1 VYQQNQNTL
10 SHLLFIEFSSS
21 FSIQELPYSLFS
33 TITSQ
38 TIQASQTTNMAMTP
52 KAILYLML
60 LSTIFHFSDATRIL
74 DEQSQPADAVL
85 PPVIPPQPSEPL
97 PAPVDP
103 PTDPI
108 VVPSGPVGPVGPATT
123 TEPATD
129 AIAAAPAALSP
140 ATPIGPNTAGT
151 GATTSAIGAH
161 PLTFF
166 MHDIVGGT
174 KPSVR
179 IVTGV
184 VSSTAASGQ
193 LPFARPN
200 KDIFPIQGALPL
212 PESASNLFN
221 NNNVPYVAG
230 LSGTSTTIVQNNAN
244 PYGAS
249 APSGDIPF
257 VNAGDLPTGTTLEN
271 LLFGTTTVI
280 DDELT
285 EGHEIG
291 SSMMGRAQGFYVASS
306 QDGTSKTVV
315 MTAIF
320 EGGDHTDD
328 TISFF
333 GVHRTAAP
341 ESHIAVIGGTGKYE
355 NARGFAAVQTLYPG
369 DQGTTDGVETLLQ
382 FSVHL
387 S

>member
-1 VYQQNQNTL
+1 
-10 SHLLFIEFSSS
+10 
-21 FSIQELPYSLFS
+21 
-33 TITSQ
+33 
-38 TIQASQTTNMAMTP
+38 
-52 KAILYLML
+52 ML
-60 LSTIFHFSDATRIL
+60 LSTVFHLSSATRIL
-74 DEQSQPADAVL
+74 DELLQPSDAVL
-85 PPVIPPQPSEPL
+85 PPVVPPQPEDPL
-97 PAPVDP
+97 PAPPVDP
-103 PTDPI
+103 PTDPT
-108 VVPSGPVGPVGPATT
+108 VVAPGPVGPVGPTT
-123 TEPATD
+123 T
-129 AIAAAPAALSP
+129 AAAAAISP
-140 ATPIGPNTAGT
+140 ATGGVGATAGATT
-151 GATTSAIGAH
+151 GATTGAATGAIGAE
-161 PLTFF
+161 PITFF

-184 VSSTAASGQ
+184 VASTAASGQ

-200 KDIFPIQGALPL
+200 TDIFPIQGALPL
-212 PESASNLFN
+212 PENANNLFN

-244 PYGAS
+244 SNGFGAAS

-257 VNAGDLPTGTTLEN
+257 VNAADLPTGTTLEN

-291 SSMMGRAQGFYVASS
+291 SAVLGRAQGFYVASS
-306 QDGTSKTVV
+306 QDGTSKTVLL
-315 MTAIF
+315 TALF

-341 ESHIAVIGGTGKYE
+341 ESHIAVIGGTGKYD
-355 NARGFAAVQTLYPG
+355 NARGFAVIQTLHPG

>member
-1 VYQQNQNTL
+1 
-10 SHLLFIEFSSS
+10 
-21 FSIQELPYSLFS
+21 
-33 TITSQ
+33 
-38 TIQASQTTNMAMTP
+38 MALKT
-52 KAILYLML
+52 ILYLVL
-60 LSTIFHFSDATRIL
+60 LSTIVQFSNATRIL
-74 DEQSQPADAVL
+74 DEQPQLADDVL
-85 PPVIPPQPSEPL
+85 PPLMPPQPSDPL

-103 PTDPI
+103 PTDPT
-108 VVPSGPVGPVGPATT
+108 VVPSGPVGPVEPATT
-123 TEPATD
+123 TSPATTY
-129 AIAAAPAALSP
+129 ATGAAPALSP
-140 ATPIGPNTAGT
+140 AAPIGPSIAGT
-151 GATTSAIGAH
+151 GATTAAIGSH

-166 MHDIVGGT
+166 MHDIVGGAN
-174 KPSVR
+174 PSVR

-184 VSSTAASGQ
+184 VASTAASGQ

-200 KDIFPIQGALPL
+200 NNIFPIQGALPL
-212 PESASNLFN
+212 PEGASNMFN

-230 LSGTSTTIVQNNAN
+230 LSGTSTSIVQNNAN
-244 PYGAS
+244 PNGAS

-291 SSMMGRAQGFYVASS
+291 SAVIGRAQGFYVASS

-315 MTAIF
+315 MTALF

-355 NARGFAAVQTLYPG
+355 NARGFAAVQTLHPG
-369 DQGTTDGVETLLQ
+369 DQGTTDGVETLLE

>member
-1 VYQQNQNTL
+1 MTTTL
-10 SHLLFIEFSSS
+10 
-21 FSIQELPYSLFS
+21 
-33 TITSQ
+33 
-38 TIQASQTTNMAMTP
+38 
-52 KAILYLML
+52 KAILYLAL
-60 LSTIFHFSDATRIL
+60 LSTIVQYSAATRIL
-74 DEQSQPADAVL
+74 DEQPQPADGVL
-85 PPVIPPQPSEPL
+85 PPVLPPQPSEPL
-97 PAPVDP
+97 PGPVDP
-103 PTDPI
+103 PTDPTI
-108 VVPSGPVGPVGPATT
+108 VPSGPVGPVGPTT
-123 TEPATD
+123 TTDPETD
-129 AIAAAPAALSP
+129 ATAAAPVAPLTPTIPIAA
-140 ATPIGPNTAGT
+140 NTVAT
-151 GATTSAIGAH
+151 GAPTAAIGAH

-184 VSSTAASGQ
+184 VASTDASGQ
-193 LPFARPN
+193 IPFARPN

-212 PESASNLFN
+212 PQSTSNLFN

-244 PYGAS
+244 PNGAS

-257 VNAGDLPTGTTLEN
+257 VNAGDLPAGTTLEN

-285 EGHEIG
+285 EAHEIG
-291 SSMMGRAQGFYVASS
+291 SAVIGRAQGFYLASS
-306 QDGTSKTVV
+306 QDGTSKTIV
-315 MTAIF
+315 MTAVF
-320 EGGDHTDD
+320 EEGEHISD

-355 NARGFAAVQTLYPG
+355 NARGFAAVQTLHPG